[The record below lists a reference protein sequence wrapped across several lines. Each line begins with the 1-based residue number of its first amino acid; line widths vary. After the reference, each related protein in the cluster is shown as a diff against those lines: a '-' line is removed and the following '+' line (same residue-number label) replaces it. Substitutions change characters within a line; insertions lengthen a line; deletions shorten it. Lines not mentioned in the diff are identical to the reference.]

1 MAHPKRWHHRLRH
14 SLRWRLVTLFLL
26 LALAMSAAFVGG
38 MQKSFAVGWREAV
51 RPLLADYVD
60 RLAADLGSPPDPA
73 RAQALVARLPIS
85 VRIDGPL
92 TQFDS
97 HPKRQDERWRRGDYG
112 KDVANARLLERTT
125 ADGHTIR
132 FGLGDLDWQ
141 HGPGAFAWVT
151 LSVLLLLTALAFA
164 YVRRLLK
171 PLDDIGAGA
180 RRFGAGD
187 FGQKIPVRRHDEL
200 GDLAGQINTMGQ
212 DIHQMLEAKRALLL
226 AISHELRSPLTRARL
241 NVELLPESP
250 ETGAQRD
257 ALLRDLTEMGRL
269 ITDLLESERLSSR
282 HAALNLEMTDVGALV
297 QAVVDEVASEPGPGQ
312 GGSAEAL
319 AGEMASSLAS
329 RLGQTPITV
338 KIAPGLPRLSLD
350 RVRFKLLLRNL
361 LDNARRYSLEPGVDS
376 NRDSGTE
383 FSPESSPQLASGT
396 VKIIEVNLGQQGEA
410 LLLTVRDHGPGVPE
424 AQLPHLVE
432 PFFRTDSARQ
442 RSTGGVGLG
451 LHLCQLITRAH
462 GGSLTLRNAL
472 PGLEAAVRLP
482 LSDLGAK

>member
-26 LALAMSAAFVGG
+26 LALAMSVAFVGG

-60 RLAADLGSPPDPA
+60 RLAADLGSPPDVA

-97 HPKRQDERWRRGDYG
+97 HPKRQDERWRHGDYG
-112 KDVANARLLERTT
+112 KDVANARLLERSLP
-125 ADGHTIR
+125 DGHTIR

-141 HGPGAFAWVT
+141 RGPGAFAWVT

-180 RRFGAGD
+180 KRFGAGD

-269 ITDLLESERLSSR
+269 ISDLLESERLSSR

-297 QAVVDEVASEPGPGQ
+297 QAVVDEVAAEPAPGQ
-312 GGSAEAL
+312 GGSANAS
-319 AGEMASSLAS
+319 AGELAS
-329 RLGQTPITV
+329 RLGQTPISV
-338 KIAPGLPRLSLD
+338 KIGPGLPHLQLD

-361 LDNARRYSLEPGVDS
+361 LDNARRYSLEPGADS
-376 NRDSGTE
+376 NMDSGPE
-383 FSPESSPQLASGT
+383 FRPDSTSGV
-396 VKIIEVNLGQQGEA
+396 VKTIEVNLGQQGEA

-424 AQLPHLVE
+424 AQLPHLAE

-482 LSDLGAK
+482 VSDLGAK